1 MPTSYDPL
9 ALESQICFALAVASR
24 GVISAY
30 RSVLEPIHLTHPQY
44 LVMLALWQHE
54 TLPVRKIA
62 ELLRLEAATVSPLI
76 KRLEALGYVEKRR
89 GSHDERVV
97 EVSLT
102 VAGAKLRGTAE
113 AIPGQMMAKLDMGEA
128 ELRELHSM
136 MTRLIEAVDASQAVE
151 VSHTSHAVEASNAI
165 DPSKTVD
172 VESSGAD
179 ST

>member
-62 ELLRLEAATVSPLI
+62 EMLRLEAATVSPLI
-76 KRLEALGYVEKRR
+76 KRLEALNYVEKRR
-89 GSHDERVV
+89 SSRDERAV

-102 VAGAKLRGTAE
+102 ETGAELRATAE

-128 ELRELHSM
+128 DLRELHAT
-136 MTRLIEAVDASQAVE
+136 MTRLIDSVDASHASDASYSIDAAHTADAV
-151 VSHTSHAVEASNAI
+151 
-165 DPSKTVD
+165 
-172 VESSGAD
+172 SSGAA

>member
-1 MPTSYDPL
+1 MQTRNDPL

-30 RSVLEPIHLTHPQY
+30 RSVLEPINLTHPQY

-54 TLPVRKIA
+54 RLPVRKIA

-76 KRLEALGYVEKRR
+76 KRLEALDYVEKRR
-89 GSHDERVV
+89 SSHDERIV

-102 VAGAKLRGTAE
+102 ETGANLRKTAE

-128 ELRELHSM
+128 DLCELHST
-136 MTRLIEAVDASQAVE
+136 MTRLIEAVDASHAQQQDSSAQA
-151 VSHTSHAVEASNAI
+151 
-165 DPSKTVD
+165 
-172 VESSGAD
+172 
-179 ST
+179 

>member
-1 MPTSYDPL
+1 MQTRNDPL

-30 RSVLEPIHLTHPQY
+30 RSVLEPISLTHPQY

-54 TLPVRKIA
+54 RLPVRKIA

-76 KRLEALGYVEKRR
+76 KRLEALDYVEKRR
-89 GSHDERVV
+89 SSHDERIV

-102 VAGAKLRGTAE
+102 ETGANLRKTAE

-128 ELRELHSM
+128 DLRELHST
-136 MTRLIEAVDASQAVE
+136 MTRLIEAVDASQAQQQ
-151 VSHTSHAVEASNAI
+151 
-165 DPSKTVD
+165 D
-172 VESSGAD
+172 SSAQA
-179 ST
+179 

>member
-1 MPTSYDPL
+1 METRNDPL

-30 RSVLEPIHLTHPQY
+30 RSVLEPLNLTHPQY

-54 TLPVRKIA
+54 RLPVRKIA

-76 KRLEALGYVEKRR
+76 KRLEALDYVEKRR
-89 GSHDERVV
+89 SSHDERIV

-102 VAGAKLRGTAE
+102 ETGANLRKTAE

-128 ELRELHSM
+128 DLRELHST
-136 MTRLIEAVDASQAVE
+136 MTRLIEAVDASQAQQQ
-151 VSHTSHAVEASNAI
+151 
-165 DPSKTVD
+165 D
-172 VESSGAD
+172 SSAQA
-179 ST
+179 

>member
-1 MPTSYDPL
+1 MSTSYDPL
-9 ALESQICFALAVASR
+9 ALESQICFALTVASR

-30 RSVLEPIHLTHPQY
+30 RSVLEPLHLTHPQY

-76 KRLEALGYVEKRR
+76 KRLEALDYVEKARS
-89 GSHDERVV
+89 SHDERVV

-102 VAGAKLRGTAE
+102 ETGIQLRRTAE

-128 ELRELHSM
+128 DLRELHAT
-136 MTRLIEAVDASQAVE
+136 MTRLIDAVDASHTIDTASPADAV
-151 VSHTSHAVEASNAI
+151 SSDAASA
-165 DPSKTVD
+165 
-172 VESSGAD
+172 
-179 ST
+179 